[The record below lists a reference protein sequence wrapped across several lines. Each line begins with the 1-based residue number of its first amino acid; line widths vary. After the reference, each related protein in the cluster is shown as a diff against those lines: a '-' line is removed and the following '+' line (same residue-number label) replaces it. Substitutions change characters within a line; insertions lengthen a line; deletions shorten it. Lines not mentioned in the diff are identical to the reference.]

1 MYDSLLSMDKTLL
14 LFLLLLF
21 TRITAVTAQDS
32 LKCNQEFF
40 ADALLDQLTGS
51 WRAGGE
57 VMGEKVGYA
66 FNVLWVLNHQ
76 FLEMNLTDTSAQPA
90 YIAKVMIGYDCDK
103 KQYVV
108 HWLDNFGEP
117 FSETLGFGVQKGNA
131 IEMVFDYPEG
141 KLVNTFSYDPKNRQ
155 WTSHAVSLN
164 KQGKWEVFSHIELIR
179 SGQ

>member
-1 MYDSLLSMDKTLL
+1 MNRLL
-14 LFLLLLF
+14 LFCTFLLVC
-21 TRITAVTAQDS
+21 ITTISAQDS
-32 LKCNQEFF
+32 LQCNQEYFS
-40 ADALLDQLTGS
+40 DSLLDQLTGPWQAS
-51 WRAGGE
+51 GE

-108 HWLDNFGEP
+108 HWLDNFGGP
-117 FSETLGFGVQKGNA
+117 FSETLGYGVQKGNA
-131 IEMVFDYPEG
+131 IEMVFNYPEG
-141 KLVNTFSYDPKNRQ
+141 KLVNTFSYDLGNQQ

-164 KQGKWEVFSHIELIR
+164 KQGKWEVFSHIELSR